1 MHKDDINKI
10 IAGGINCNQLD
21 VLGDDGAHF
30 EALIISD
37 DFKNLNRVKRHQLV
51 YQALGDLMNEKI
63 HALSLKL
70 YDLSEWNEIKG
81 EKK

>member
-1 MHKDDINKI
+1 
-10 IAGGINCNQLD
+10 
-21 VLGDDGAHF
+21 
-30 EALIISD
+30 
-37 DFKNLNRVKRHQLV
+37 VKRHQLV